1 MAILDEYGYK
11 PDGRELPPEYLVR
24 VTSLRNRV
32 TIKSPLQEDIHL
44 KVNSQ
49 WVPLLPHNLLT
60 TANLLVQATTLG
72 RRSFIT
78 KATTRRIWTGSSPMR
93 LSLKMRFEAVEDEIK
108 EVAFPLYYL
117 SAMALPSQRNLTEKE
132 MNASVNGSLGLKI
145 GGLIGK
151 GLKKLSEKAEDIATL
166 GGIIPLLCPPGPSP
180 FSTQTILDLRAASS
194 VLPTVVVEA
203 GTSIFDSLV
212 GGDKIMIE
220 LGDFITFYN
229 VIIQEV
235 NSTVPIKFA
244 PSGWPISATV
254 NVGFETYEM
263 MTVEDLRNC
272 FDKKTSDWEITAGQI
287 GYDPTGTMYKG

>member
-180 FSTQTILDLRAASS
+180 FSTQNILDLRAASS

-287 GYDPTGTMYKG
+287 GYDPTGTMFKG